1 MYDPI
6 NAFYEIIY
14 HVVII
19 CTGNVFWKSQEINE
33 NNGVY
38 RTSNFLKILKKNHH
52 LLKNI
57 VLTLMLWKRSNL
69 TQRIARVSVR
79 QGPSFTCGLTA
90 WLFSGR
96 DPRNSSWT
104 ICILTLSSNLR
115 KSKIRRFVHT
125 GSYSIRTGFKNIYC
139 CWPSKKIY
147 SYRILYIRAGSEFIL
162 TRSYLFVP
170 DPNLFLPG
178 PIYSCQIQI
187 Y

>member
-1 MYDPI
+1 MYQQWVLKTPK
-6 NAFYEIIY
+6 
-14 HVVII
+14 
-19 CTGNVFWKSQEINE
+19 KS
-33 NNGVY
+33 
-38 RTSNFLKILKKNHH
+38 TKILVYTE
-52 LLKNI
+52 LKFWRDFKEKPLAVKEHCLNAYI
-57 VLTLMLWKRSNL
+57 VKRAKSNTTHCKRLCPARAVTPSSTRWLT
-69 TQRIARVSVR
+69 
-79 QGPSFTCGLTA
+79 GGL
-90 WLFSGR
+90 FFGR

-115 KSKIRRFVHT
+115 KLKIRRFVHT